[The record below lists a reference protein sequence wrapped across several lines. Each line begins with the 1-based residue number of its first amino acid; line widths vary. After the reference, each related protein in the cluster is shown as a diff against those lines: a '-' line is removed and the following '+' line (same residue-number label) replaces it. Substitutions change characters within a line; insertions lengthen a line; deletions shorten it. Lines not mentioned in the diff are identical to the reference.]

1 MALRSRGKADRP
13 KTTDVPATLCI
24 LLYLGRPRKQRG
36 NIKLKEDDMS
46 TTKRDPPPRGF
57 RRVFVK
63 EFRHWRS
70 GKMIRAADYGKE
82 AFCFLAR
89 DH

>member
-1 MALRSRGKADRP
+1 
-13 KTTDVPATLCI
+13 
-24 LLYLGRPRKQRG
+24 
-36 NIKLKEDDMS
+36 MS
-46 TTKRDPPPRGF
+46 TSKRDPPPRGF